1 MMKKRQWAAVIGA
14 GLLAATPV
22 WAAKTLSV
30 CTEASPEGFDIAQYD
45 SAVTQ
50 DAAGET
56 LYERLV
62 EFKRGAT
69 SVEPGLA
76 EKWTISKDGL
86 TYTFNLRR
94 GVKFH
99 TTEYFKPSRNFNADD
114 VVFSFLRMVDKN
126 HPWYKQAANGFPY
139 ATGMEFPDLVK
150 SVEKVD
156 DYTVKITLARQEA
169 PFLADLAM
177 GFASIMSA
185 EYAAQLD
192 KAGKQQDLN
201 LKPVGT
207 GPFVLKSYQ
216 KDAMVRYSANTE
228 YWRGKAKVDSLV
240 FAITPDPNVRQQRVK
255 AGECQIALYPKPDQV
270 ESLKADKNITV
281 GSLATLYTGY
291 IAPNV
296 EKPFLKDKKFRQAL
310 AYSFDKQGFIK
321 SIFGGNAKPAV
332 TVLPPTMWSS
342 TTEKLKERSADL
354 EKAKKLVKE
363 SGYDGSELKIWAR
376 VGGLFDSKR
385 AAEMLQADW
394 AKIGVKVS
402 VQQME
407 WGELLK
413 RSGKGEHDITIL
425 GWAGDNGDPDNFF
438 TPNLSCDAYKSGG
451 NRSRWCNKDF
461 DKVLADARLETDQKK
476 RTKLYEKAQQIVYDD
491 VPWIPTVHMIA
502 FVAQRKNVSGFV
514 QSPFMTNNF
523 YTVDLK

>member
-1 MMKKRQWAAVIGA
+1 MLKMRHLVAVLGA
-14 GLLAATPV
+14 GLLAGAPAF
-22 WAAKTLSV
+22 AAKTLSV
-30 CTEASPEGFDIAQYD
+30 CTEASPEGFDIAQYE

-86 TYTFNLRR
+86 TYTFNLRK

-99 TTEYFKPSRNFNADD
+99 TTEYFKPTRNFNADD
-114 VVFSFLRMVDKN
+114 VVFSFKRMTDKN

-156 DYTVKITLARQEA
+156 DYTVKIVLARQES

-177 GFASIMSA
+177 GFASIFSA

-192 KAGKQQDLN
+192 KAGKQQDMN

-207 GPFVLKSYQ
+207 GPFVFKSYQ
-216 KDAMVRYSANTE
+216 KDAVVRYAANTQ
-228 YWRGKAKVDSLV
+228 YWRGKAKVDNLV
-240 FAITPDPNVRQQRVK
+240 FAITPDPNVRLQRIK

-270 ESLKADKNITV
+270 ETLKADKNIAV
-281 GSLATLYTGY
+281 ASLATLYTGY
-291 IAPNV
+291 IAPNT
-296 EKPFLKDKKFRQAL
+296 EKGILKNKKFRQAL
-310 AYSFDKQGFIK
+310 AYGFDKQNFIK
-321 SIFGGNAKPAV
+321 AIYGGYAKPAV

-342 TTEKLKERSADL
+342 TTEKLKERSVNI
-354 EKAKKLVKE
+354 ETAKKLVKE
-363 SGYDGSELKIWAR
+363 SGYDGSEIKIWAR
-376 VGGLFDSKR
+376 VGGLVDSKR

-394 AKIGVKVS
+394 SKIGVKVS

-413 RSGKGEHDITIL
+413 RSGKGEHDITFL

-451 NRSRWCNKDF
+451 NKSRWCNKEF
-461 DKVLADARLETDQKK
+461 DKVLADAKLETDQKK
-476 RTKLYEKAQQIVYDD
+476 RNKLYEKAQQMVYDD
-491 VPWIPTVHMIA
+491 VSWIPTVHMIA
-502 FVAQRKNVSGFV
+502 FVAHRKNVSGFV

-523 YTVDLK
+523 YAVDVK